1 MLSQNVKMYA
11 CDTITWQLSR
21 YLIDKQITHYLNIS
35 IKNSKSFS

>member
-11 CDTITWQLSR
+11 CELSR
-21 YLIDKQITHYLNIS
+21 YYIDKQITHYLNIS